1 MKIAN
6 KVIEEVVAEVA
17 GEDVVPLVK
26 ALCDKKDFSEFKLA
40 EKVGKEIN
48 QARNMLYRLYHSNL
62 VSFIRKKDKKK
73 GWYIYYWTFKPEVIK
88 PLLKNMRKNQLNKL
102 KERLKNE
109 INSQFYVCPNKCTRL
124 DFERATEFEFKCPEC
139 GALVN
144 QENNTQIILDLKKEI
159 KNLGKELRALG

>member
-1 MKIAN
+1 MKITN

-73 GWYIYYWTFKPEVIK
+73 GWYIYYWTFKPEGIK